1 MKNLILIGAF
11 ILTGFAAQAQ
21 ANKTQAMATADVIA
35 VNKVEHDFGVIPQ
48 GTPVTTE
55 FVVTN
60 KSKTP
65 LIITEVKTSCGCT
78 TPDYTKTPIAPGKTG
93 IVKASYNAA
102 AMGDF
107 NKSVTLITNQ
117 GEKMVFIKG
126 SVSAKTQ

>member
-11 ILTGFAAQAQ
+11 ILTGFATQAQ
-21 ANKTQAMATADVIA
+21 NTQAMATADVIA
-35 VNKVEHDFGVIPQ
+35 VNKTEHNFGAIPQ

-65 LIITEVKTSCGCT
+65 LIITEVRTSCGCT

-107 NKSVTLITNQ
+107 NKSVTLVTNQ
-117 GEKMVFIKG
+117 GEKMLFIKG
-126 SVSAKTQ
+126 SVTAKAQ

>member
-11 ILTGFAAQAQ
+11 ILTGFATQAQ
-21 ANKTQAMATADVIA
+21 STQAMATADIIA
-35 VNKVEHDFGVIPQ
+35 VNKAEHNFGTIEQ

-65 LIITEVKTSCGCT
+65 LIITEVRTSCGCT

-102 AMGDF
+102 TIGDF
-107 NKSVTLITNQ
+107 NKSVTLVTNQ
-117 GEKMVFIKG
+117 GEKMLFIKG
-126 SVSAKTQ
+126 SVTAKAQ